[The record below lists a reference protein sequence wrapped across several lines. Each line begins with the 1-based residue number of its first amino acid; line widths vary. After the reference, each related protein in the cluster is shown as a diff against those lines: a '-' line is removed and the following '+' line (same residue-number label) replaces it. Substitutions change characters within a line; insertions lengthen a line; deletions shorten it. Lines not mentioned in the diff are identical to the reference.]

1 MALGDVESAAAD
13 APSPSSP
20 PPPAKAPSVFSF
32 FGASS
37 SSSASAAAPSA
48 GGISGDV
55 AAVAVAA
62 ASGSAVSVPLLL
74 VLALVGAFVF
84 PWACVFDG
92 GGAGGASPMRVGWP
106 KPRPG
111 PDPRSG
117 ALAHGA
123 NASAQAGFKT
133 WVEEGMALATLDYD
147 PQITPPYIAEG
158 PPQPCRTGL
167 KAGDNKVRLFLL
179 GDSLNR
185 IMIDDACGAL
195 GGSAQRWT
203 SGFEYRVDASP
214 DKLCVTA
221 DGVIAFLNIYGSAP
235 RGPYYGGHSSNKS
248 VDDPWADTELRVQHG
263 LDQFTEKF
271 GAPNFIIF
279 RSEVRRSGGVGR
291 GAERARS
298 AWEQR
303 GGPCAACTRSARAW
317 RTRAAHTRRVR
328 EPVMRSNPLPAHTH
342 ASSRPP
348 PPACPRELRS
358 FGTCTSRR
366 TSRSRRST
374 RRRSSPSSSTTR
386 APSSATSAR
395 ACRRPS
401 SASTPR
407 RRSAGA

>member
-1 MALGDVESAAAD
+1 MAIADVESAPAP
-13 APSPSSP
+13 APSPSP
-20 PPPAKAPSVFSF
+20 PPPKPPSLFAF

-37 SSSASAAAPSA
+37 PATALAAGAAA
-48 GGISGDV
+48 GGGDSV
-55 AAVAVAA
+55 TAAVAT

-92 GGAGGASPMRVGWP
+92 GGAGAGGASPMRVGWP

-117 ALAHGA
+117 GLAHGA

-133 WVEEGMALATLDYD
+133 WVEEGMALAALDYD

-158 PPQPCRTGL
+158 PPQPCRTGQR
-167 KAGDNKVRLFLL
+167 ASETGKVRLFLL

-195 GGSAQRWT
+195 GGTAQRWT

-235 RGPYYGGHSSNKS
+235 KGPYYGGHSSNKS

-271 GAPNFIIF
+271 GAPNFVIF
-279 RSEVRRSGGVGR
+279 RSEVSGVR
-291 GAERARS
+291 
-298 AWEQR
+298 
-303 GGPCAACTRSARAW
+303 CAAAEQARAAPSLA
-317 RTRAAHTRRVR
+317 RPALTPLVLSSHPISTTH
-328 EPVMRSNPLPAHTH
+328 RS
-342 ASSRPP
+342 S
-348 PPACPRELRS
+348 
-358 FGTCTSRR
+358 GTCT
-366 TSRSRRST
+366 
-374 RRRSSPSSSTTR
+374 
-386 APSSATSAR
+386 
-395 ACRRPS
+395 
-401 SASTPR
+401 
-407 RRSAGA
+407 